1 MKWAV
6 LPGLI
11 LALLANLFQLL
22 GRWAFV
28 DPVSVYNTERPLRW
42 IERLIWPQQWIFYT
56 PYTTASDRVAGVPPT
71 VQNGPPDWLALVFFL
86 GLVDIGAIRCGCV
99 YRGSCSPNCGSSVQE
114 SSKLTPLRPRYEGTA
129 VELV

>member
-56 PYTTASDRVAGVPPT
+56 PYNGIRQGCRSATDCSKRPTRLACIGLFFGAGGYWCHSLWVRVSG
-71 VQNGPPDWLALVFFL
+71 
-86 GLVDIGAIRCGCV
+86 
-99 YRGSCSPNCGSSVQE
+99 
-114 SSKLTPLRPRYEGTA
+114 KLFA
-129 VELV
+129 